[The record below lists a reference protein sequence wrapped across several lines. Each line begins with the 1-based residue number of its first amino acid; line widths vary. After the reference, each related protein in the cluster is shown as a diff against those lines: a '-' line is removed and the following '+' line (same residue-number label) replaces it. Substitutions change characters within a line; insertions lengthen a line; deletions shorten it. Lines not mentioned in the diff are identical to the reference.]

1 MTVKTLHANILTSV
15 VTPAVID
22 LVHEEVIT
30 FAELAR
36 RLGRRRANRPTHVGT
51 IHRWRLRGLNGVRLA
66 AAKSGGIWVTTV
78 QAHQRFVDA
87 ITQAASPEATPPAGT
102 PRASA
107 DQTDRDLDALG
118 L

>member
-1 MTVKTLHANILTSV
+1 MTVKALQSGILTSV
-15 VTPAVID
+15 VSLHVLD
-22 LVHEEVIT
+22 LVNEEVVT

-36 RLGRRRANRPTHVGT
+36 RLGRRRANRPTHVAT

-78 QAHQRFVDA
+78 QAYQRFVDA
-87 ITQAASPEATPPAGT
+87 ITQAASPEAKPPAGT

-107 DQTDRDLDALG
+107 DQTDRSLDALG